1 MQNLSKL
8 TSKRNLDNTS
18 MLSLILTYFKIAR
31 QLHMQACSIFC
42 VNLQVEYRKS
52 ASLIES
58 QMRLSSNMLTNQ

>member
-1 MQNLSKL
+1 
-8 TSKRNLDNTS
+8 
-18 MLSLILTYFKIAR
+18 MLSLILTYF
-31 QLHMQACSIFC
+31 